1 MAFLGISEFKW
12 FVGVVEDRH
21 DPQKLGR
28 LRVRCLGIHTSDKT
42 KIATADLPWASVSL
56 PTTASGISGLGQ
68 SPSFIVEG
76 SWVWGYFRDGSDLLQ
91 ELVIVGTLP
100 GKPSELGKT
109 ASGFYDPNSRLDADG
124 QPTGVSV
131 YPENKDEPDTN
142 RLAVNNPD
150 KKHISLVLR
159 ETVRF
164 INTGIPT
171 ADFDEISPNITASDT
186 DNWNQPEITY
196 NAVYPYNHVFES
208 EGGHIKEFDDS
219 FTIDKDGVRTNHY
232 RIHERHSSGTGY
244 EIDTA
249 GNRIDIN
256 TASYFNI
263 TNKDNKHYIRGNSDV
278 TIDGRHKVYINKS
291 GIADN
296 NYDIQVGPNAN
307 VNIQVDNGNLNVVTK
322 TGQFN
327 FDVGA
332 DFNVNVGG
340 NYNLNVQGS
349 ETKTVEGTTTHNTTG
364 STTIRGSTI
373 DLNP

>member
-150 KKHISLVLR
+150 KKHISLILR

-278 TIDGRHKVYINKS
+278 TIDGRHKVFINKS

-332 DFNVNVGG
+332 DFNCNVAG
-340 NYNLNVQGS
+340 NYNLNVQGN

>member
-142 RLAVNNPD
+142 RLAVNDPD
-150 KKHISLVLR
+150 KKHISLILR

-208 EGGHIKEFDDS
+208 ESGHIKEFDDS
-219 FTIDKDGVRTNHY
+219 FTVDKDGVRTNHY

-332 DFNVNVGG
+332 DFNCNVAG
-340 NYNLNVQGS
+340 NYNLNVQGN

>member
-21 DPQKLGR
+21 DPEKLGR
-28 LRVRCLGIHTSDKT
+28 LRVRCLGIHTGDKT

-76 SWVWGYFRDGSDLLQ
+76 SWVWGYFRDGNDLLQ
-91 ELVIVGTLP
+91 ELVVIGTLP
-100 GKPSELGKT
+100 GRPSELGNPDK
-109 ASGFYDPNSRLDADG
+109 GFYDPNRRDPINEDK
-124 QPTGVSV
+124 PDYKISV
-131 YPENKDEPDTN
+131 YPKEMAETDTN

-150 KKHISLVLR
+150 KEHSTLTARKAAR
-159 ETVRF
+159 EL
-164 INTGIPT
+164 NIPT
-171 ADFDEISPNITASDT
+171 ADFDEVGSNIKASDT
-186 DNWNQPEITY
+186 DNWSQPDISY
-196 NAVYPYNHVFES
+196 KAVYPYNHVFES
-208 EGGHIKEFDDS
+208 ESGHIREYDDS
-219 FTIDKDGVRTNHY
+219 FTIDEDGIRHNHY
-232 RIHERHSSGTGY
+232 RIHERHTSGTSY

-249 GNRIDIN
+249 GNRIDLN

-263 TNKDNKHYIRGNSDV
+263 TNADNKHYIKGNSDI

-291 GIADN
+291 GTEDN

-327 FDVGA
+327 FDVGS
-332 DFNVNVGG
+332 DFNVQVGG
-340 NYNLNVQGS
+340 DYNLTVLGNKTERIEGNHVQD
-349 ETKTVEGTTTHNTTG
+349 TTG
-364 STTIRGSTI
+364 TVTIKGATI

>member
-150 KKHISLVLR
+150 KKHISLILR

-171 ADFDEISPNITASDT
+171 ADLDEISPNITASDT

-332 DFNVNVGG
+332 DFNCNVAG
-340 NYNLNVQGS
+340 NYNLNVQGN